1 LQLNDGGDGGGIVL
15 GDAPWAK
22 TALQLAEEAVAEFNG
37 ALEIFAFKVSKDT
50 GIIRVR
56 MDKLSDKY
64 VCCE

>member
-1 LQLNDGGDGGGIVL
+1 VL

-37 ALEIFAFKVSKDT
+37 APEIFAFKVSKDT